1 MKRLLIGILAV
12 QLAATP
18 VYATGWP
25 TIDVLNWSALVE
37 QIGKIDQQ
45 IQWMGSVVGAARDQ
59 IQMLQKVSDGIR
71 NLKRVIGGG
80 VQGIMGTT
88 ADALGLKDVFM
99 VGKELQTTFT
109 DGMNLYRDVRA
120 LPVEAQQQWEQ
131 IGLSVKDVKD
141 YLSSGVV
148 YDVFQGMDL
157 ADWRRTFKNP
167 IDAFEHGAVGRAVDC
182 SDAYLDTSQMREAYL
197 KKVSNLTPAE
207 QAQLSGDVGVNMAL
221 LNLGDWAKGLEKRLA
236 KAVDYQVVADKIIT
250 KKDDDPNKNEAENLV
265 DQAVRQNALHAALLK
280 AQAEKMRQDAEAG
293 ERANMML
300 GAQTDLM
307 QQRQSR
313 QWREDTT
320 NGMLATP

>member
-157 ADWRRTFKNP
+157 ADWQRTFKNP